1 MKIAVAGCSGRMGR
15 TLIEAISQA
24 PGVELGAATV
34 RVGSSLL
41 SVDVGELVGVGALG
55 VTPVDQLTKATDDF
69 DLLID
74 FTNPETTE
82 HNLEICRAAGK
93 KIVIGTT
100 GFSDSQK
107 QKIAQASREI
117 AVVFAPNMAIGVNLS
132 FKLIE
137 LAAQILGADS
147 DIEIIEAH
155 HRNKVDAPS
164 GTAIKMGEIVAEQLD
179 RTLEECAVYGR
190 QGVTGVRDRKTI
202 GFETVRA
209 GDIVG
214 DHTVL
219 FAAAGERIEITH
231 KSSNR
236 SIYATGSVRAAQWL
250 ADKENGLFDM
260 RDVLGLK

>member
-15 TLIEAISQA
+15 TLVETITQT

-34 RVGSSLL
+34 RAGSKLL
-41 SVDVGELVGVGALG
+41 SVDVGELVGVGTLG
-55 VTPVDQLTKATDDF
+55 VNPVDDLAKATHNF

-82 HNLEICRAAGK
+82 YNLEVCRSSGK

-100 GFSDSQK
+100 GFSAAQK
-107 QKIAQASREI
+107 QKIDQASQEI
-117 AVVFAPNMAIGVNLS
+117 GVVFAPNMAIGVNLS

-164 GTAIKMGEIVAEQLD
+164 GTAIKMGEIVADQLG

-190 QGVTGVRDRKTI
+190 EGHTGVRDRKTI
-202 GFETVRA
+202 GFETIRA

-219 FAAAGERIEITH
+219 FATAGERIEITH

-236 SIYATGSVRAAQWL
+236 SIYATGSVRAAQFL
-250 ADKENGLFDM
+250 ADKKSGLFDM
-260 RDVLGLK
+260 QDVLGLK

>member
-15 TLIEAISQA
+15 ILVEAISQA
-24 PGVELGAATV
+24 SGVELGAATV
-34 RVGSSLL
+34 RAGSNLL

-55 VTPVDQLTKATDDF
+55 VTPVDDLAKATSNF

-74 FTNPETTE
+74 FTNPETSE
-82 HNLEICRAAGK
+82 YNLEVCRAAGK

-100 GFSDSQK
+100 GFSENQK
-107 QKIAQASREI
+107 QQITKASKDI

-137 LAAQILGADS
+137 LAAQIIGEDA

-155 HRNKVDAPS
+155 HRNKVDSPS
-164 GTAIKMGEIVAEQLD
+164 GTAIKMGEIVAEQLG

-190 QGVTGVRDRKTI
+190 EGVTGVRDKKTI
-202 GFETVRA
+202 GFETIRA

-236 SIYATGSVRAAQWL
+236 SIYGTGSVRAAKWL
-250 ADKENGLFDM
+250 ADKKNGLFDM
-260 RDVLGLK
+260 QDVLGLK